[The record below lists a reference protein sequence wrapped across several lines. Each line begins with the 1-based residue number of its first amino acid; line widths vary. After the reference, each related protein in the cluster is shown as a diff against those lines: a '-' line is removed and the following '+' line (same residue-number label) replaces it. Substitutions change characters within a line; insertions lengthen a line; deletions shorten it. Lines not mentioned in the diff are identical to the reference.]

1 MPLADITQA
10 TPDTSS
16 EEIKEFVDQMVSEI
30 EQDRKGEPSGKS
42 DAQIVSEQAGIRQP
56 EDKHKETTAE
66 KHSGSTTAT
75 DDGEDTGNTEESP
88 EWLTDDV
95 KAEAAAYGIDESELS
110 DFTSREELDRAFRL
124 FDRTALEAG
133 RKALAKGDEA
143 GTARNEKGQ
152 FVKQETPKVETPKE
166 GRYEVQLD
174 PYVYDEGIIGELTR
188 MRDHYESRLS
198 VFESYLADQQA
209 VATEKQFDRLV
220 DSLGHSDLFGSTDK
234 ETAQEKQ
241 RRESLFEEVN
251 VYLAGRKALGHPAEL
266 NEIVVRRITQAL
278 FAEELGKKLI
288 KQKTRQLSK
297 QSDGRMGGSPTKP
310 RPPSEDPRD
319 QFDRLYDE
327 IAAKKI
333 RKVHYGTKH

>member
-1 MPLADITQA
+1 MPLADITEA

-16 EEIKEFVDQMVSEI
+16 DEIKAYAESMIQEI
-30 EQDRKGEPSGKS
+30 EQDRKGESSGKS
-42 DAQIVSEQAGIRQP
+42 DAQIVNEQAGIKQP
-56 EDKHKETTAE
+56 EDKLKETTAE
-66 KHSGSTTAT
+66 KNSGSTTAT
-75 DDGEDTGNTEESP
+75 DDGEDTGDSEESL

-95 KAEAAAYGIDESELS
+95 KAEAAAYGIDESELA

-152 FVKQETPKVETPKE
+152 FAKQETPKADESKVETPKE

-174 PYVYDEGIIGELTR
+174 PEVYDEGIIGELTR

-319 QFDRLYDE
+319 EFDRLYDE
-327 IAAKKI
+327 MS
-333 RKVHYGTKH
+333 RK

>member
-1 MPLADITQA
+1 MALADITQA

-16 EEIKEFVDQMVSEI
+16 AEIKEFVDQMVSEI
-30 EQDRKGEPSGKS
+30 EQDRKGESSGKS
-42 DAQIVSEQAGIRQP
+42 DAQIVSEQAGIQQP
-56 EDKHKETTAE
+56 EDKLKETTAE
-66 KHSGSTTAT
+66 KNSGSTTAT
-75 DDGEDTGNTEESP
+75 DDGEDTGDTEESP

-95 KAEAAAYGIDESELS
+95 KAEAAAYGIDESELA

-133 RKALAKGDEA
+133 RKAMGKGDEA
-143 GTARNEKGQ
+143 GSTRNEKGQ
-152 FVKQETPKVETPKE
+152 FAKRETPKADESQEGTPKD

-174 PYVYDEGIIGELTR
+174 PNVYDEGIINELTR
-188 MRDHYESRLS
+188 MRDHYESRLAHL
-198 VFESYLADQQA
+198 ESFTTEQQA
-209 VATEKQFDRLV
+209 VAAEKQFDKLV
-220 DSLGHSDLFGSTDK
+220 DSLGHSDLFGVTDK

-251 VYLAGRKALGHPAEL
+251 VYLAGRKTLGYPSEL

-327 IAAKKI
+327 MA
-333 RKVHYGTKH
+333 RK